1 MITDVDIFE
10 KLKLGYTIMIITCK
24 NVMKII
30 NEIENN
36 LSF

>member
-1 MITDVDIFE
+1 MDILE
-10 KLKLGYTIMIITCK
+10 SPKLDYTTIIIMCK

-30 NEIENN
+30 NKIENN

>member
-1 MITDVDIFE
+1 MITDLDIFE

>member
-1 MITDVDIFE
+1 MITYLDIFE

>member
-1 MITDVDIFE
+1 MITDMDIFE

>member
-1 MITDVDIFE
+1 MITDVDIFK

>member
-1 MITDVDIFE
+1 MITDMDIFE
-10 KLKLGYTIMIITCK
+10 KLKLGYTIMIIMCK

-30 NEIENN
+30 NEIENI